1 MAPGEHS
8 REGQL
13 MFMVME
19 VQMIVVMY
27 RNEFLEGFFRLRR
40 RQVNIEMLG
49 WLQDLELFP

>member
-1 MAPGEHS
+1 MPSEQP

-27 RNEFLEGFFRLRR
+27 RNGFLEGFFRIRKS
-40 RQVNIEMLG
+40 QVT
-49 WLQDLELFP
+49 